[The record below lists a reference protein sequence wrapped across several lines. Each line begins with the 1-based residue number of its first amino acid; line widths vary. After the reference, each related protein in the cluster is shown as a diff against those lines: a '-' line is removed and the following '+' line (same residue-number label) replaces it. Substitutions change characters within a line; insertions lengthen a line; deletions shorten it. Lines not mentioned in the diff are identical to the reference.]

1 MLPNL
6 GLLTRHTSENRNF
19 MKKLTLIW
27 FTLMVFS
34 YMAIAQQPQQLPAAG
49 QGAAPPRV
57 VSPEVHAD
65 RRITFRFNAPKATEV
80 ILRFAEGDTRTHT
93 MAKGGEGIWSVT
105 VGPVEPEIYTYS
117 FLVDGVKMIDLG
129 NPTMKVG
136 AAIDASVVEVP
147 GNPPR
152 FDEVQNVP
160 HGSVNIHTY
169 MSAAENMQRGLY
181 VYVPPDYYSQPT
193 RRFPVLYLWHGGG
206 GAEQDWSRDGR
217 AGVILDNLIF
227 QKKAVPMII
236 VMPNNA
242 VGTPAPGTSVPT
254 QARSGGASG
263 GANYEV
269 LKKELVSDIIP
280 FVDKN
285 YRTVANRE
293 NRAIAGLSAG
303 GGTSIN
309 VGLNSLDTFA
319 YVAEFS
325 TGMFG
330 GVASYAP
337 YDMEKVAPGFYK
349 DPAAINN
356 KLKLFYMSVG
366 TEDPRLPFQKKA
378 LEEFQNHK
386 IKVVFQTYTG
396 AHEWKVWRHSL
407 ADLASRLF
415 RSQSN

>member
-1 MLPNL
+1 M
-6 GLLTRHTSENRNF
+6 SENGNY
-19 MKKLTLIW
+19 MKKLTFTL
-27 FTLMVFS
+27 FTLMVFGCT
-34 YMAIAQQPQQLPAAG
+34 AIAQQPQQPAAAG
-49 QGAAPPRV
+49 RGAAPPRV

-65 RRITFRFNAPKATEV
+65 RRITFRFSAPKASEV
-80 ILRFAEGDTRTHT
+80 ILRFAEGETRSHP
-93 MAKGGEGIWSVT
+93 MAKGGDGIWSVT
-105 VGPVEPEIYTYS
+105 VGPAEPEIYTYS
-117 FLVDGVKMIDLG
+117 FLVDGVKMIDLA
-129 NPTMKVG
+129 NPVMKVG
-136 AAIDASVVEVP
+136 ATIDTSVVEVP

-152 FDEVQNVP
+152 FDEVQRVP
-160 HGSVNIHTY
+160 HGSINIHTY
-169 MSAAENMQRGLY
+169 MSAVENMQRGLY

-217 AGVILDNLIF
+217 AGVILDNLIS
-227 QKKAVPMII
+227 QQKAVPMII

-242 VGTPAPGTSVPT
+242 VGTPAPGTSAPA
-254 QARSGGASG
+254 QAGGAGAPRGAG
-263 GANYEV
+263 GANYEI
-269 LKKELVSDIIP
+269 LKKELIADIIP
-280 FVDKN
+280 FVEKN

-325 TGMFG
+325 SGMFG

-337 YDMEKVAPGFYK
+337 FDMEKVAPAFYR
-349 DPAAINN
+349 DPAATNN
-356 KLKLFYMSVG
+356 KLKLFYMSCG

-378 LEEFQNHK
+378 LEEFQNRK
-386 IKVVFQTYTG
+386 IRVVFQTYAG

-407 ADLASRLF
+407 ADLAPRLF
-415 RSQSN
+415 RGQSN